1 MKCTNCGNEIEF
13 KSKFC
18 KTCGF
23 DLSTIYDSSSK
34 DINSEVEQNE
44 NSNESTLNK
53 LNSIAVY
60 IMALLGIAS
69 IVMTVLAL
77 LGKFDTNPIPFIL
90 FVGIVYALNW
100 VDEKFP
106 KIPKILIASLAVIL
120 LILCFLISN
129 KSDYVASVKTST
141 PESYPSITYE
151 DAFDNYFSNPK
162 WKQAKDDADGNPIV
176 KFTGTCSYDGYPAV
190 AEITFTIYEDQGRF
204 AITSLKID
212 GNDMGIYTGS
222 IIDDIFYE
230 Y

>member
-1 MKCTNCGNEIEF
+1 MKCPNCGKKIEND
-13 KSKFC
+13 SKFC
-18 KTCGF
+18 ETCGF
-23 DLSTIYDSSSK
+23 DLSSLENLTSK
-34 DINSEVEQNE
+34 NFNNEAEQND
-44 NSNESTLNK
+44 NSNKSTLDK
-53 LNSIAVY
+53 LNLIALD

-77 LGKFDTNPIPFIL
+77 LGVFNKNPIPFIL

-100 VDEKFP
+100 VDDKFP
-106 KIPKILIASLAVIL
+106 KIPKILIATTAIIL
-120 LILCFLISN
+120 LILCFKIST

-141 PESYPSITYE
+141 PDAYPSISYE

-162 WKQAKDDADGNPIV
+162 WKQIKDNTDGNPIV

-190 AEITFTIYEDQGRF
+190 AEITFTIYEDQRRF
-204 AITSLKID
+204 AITSMKID
-212 GNDMGIYTGS
+212 GNDMGIYTDS